1 MPAELTEQPVRPEG
15 SLYQIT
21 SELVALMAA
30 RDSLVEGFLDSPL
43 LESEKAELLAA
54 MDAQIKAHIAAEVRK
69 VDGIRAYLR
78 NCEAQLQAVKNE
90 MFRLTQYQRAWESRY
105 ERVKDF
111 TLAVLREFV
120 QPDSQGRVKLEG
132 ATGSLAIH
140 ANGGKLALEI
150 TQPELVPDEYCRMV
164 GWITAPLWTRMS
176 EALRLPIYGDWR
188 VERVPNNDLIRAAL
202 ESDCETCGGLGAVA
216 LPGCA
221 LCQGVDE
228 EPCEACKGKGE
239 HPAPCGACGG
249 DGKTKVPGARFAPR
263 GERLAVK

>member
-1 MPAELTEQPVRPEG
+1 MPAELTEQPVRPSG

-54 MDAQIKAHIAAEVRK
+54 MDAQIKAHIAGEVRK

-78 NCEAQLQAVKNE
+78 NCEAQLQAAKNE
-90 MFRLTQYQRAWESRY
+90 ILRVTQYQRVWESRH
-105 ERVKDF
+105 ERVKDV

-150 TQPELVPDEYCRMV
+150 TQPELVPDEFCRMV
-164 GWITAPLWTRMS
+164 GWIQADAWDHIVNELRDS
-176 EALRLPIYGDWR
+176 ELVRASKF
-188 VERVPNNDLIRAAL
+188 ERTPANDLIRAAL
-202 ESDCETCGGLGAVA
+202 ESDCETCAGLGRIAVHT
-216 LPGCA
+216 
-221 LCQGVDE
+221 E
-228 EPCEACKGKGE
+228 EDLEPSL
-239 HPAPCGACGG
+239 CGACGG
-249 DGKTKVPGARFAPR
+249 DGKTKVPGARFLPR
-263 GERLAVK
+263 GERLVVK